1 MNFFK
6 FFRNLIPLTTPQKLE
21 KTIQKIPFL
30 RIAVAFAVG
39 IVAHSYINIGFTF
52 VFLILLLAL
61 LAVVFGQ
68 KFYSY
73 RIAPYWGVMVHFV
86 FVILGVLVAIQYN
99 QKPMIPDEG
108 VFKAT
113 IIEIPQVKPNSYQTI
128 LHVEEVGANDSIF
141 QTNEKIMTWFEK
153 DENAKQLIP
162 GEQII
167 FKGKPQMVSN
177 NNNPF
182 EFDYKQYLAKKKIYR
197 QLYLPAENWQKINS
211 ESSFT
216 LPVFAERVRMNLLQ
230 IYNEQGLGENELQIL
245 SALTL
250 GYKRGL
256 DPETKRVFA
265 SAGAMH
271 VLAVSGLHVGIVF
284 LVFNFLL
291 GFLRKQKVGRIIFVL
306 LTISV
311 LWFFA
316 FLTGLSPSVTRAAT
330 MFSFVVIGTNIRRQV
345 NTYNSL
351 AASAFLLLL
360 INPNNLFEVGFQL
373 SYAAVFGIVFL
384 QPRLEKLITF
394 KYKIIRYFWALL
406 TVSVAAQIATFPLSV
421 YYFNQFPTY
430 FWISNLFVIPAVTLL
445 IPLGIAMLALHGIPV
460 ISPFISEIINFVIGG
475 IYSLLQ
481 FIENLPSSIIEF
493 TFLPLELVFVAGFLL
508 SVFVFI
514 ETKRKLF
521 FKLAFVNVVLI
532 LFSVFIFKINNLSRN
547 ELIVYNQPDNTIIHL
562 LSGPKNYVI
571 SEKEL
576 EEDGFSMGMIKN
588 MVYRNRLRS
597 PVFLTQHQIFEDEH
611 LMLKDNFICFGGR
624 VFHIASGNNQELP
637 RELTPDIVIGPV
649 TRPVVNQ
656 KTSNNP
662 LLVSTAR
669 FFPAEEFESS
679 KVYSLRKNGAYR
691 EKW

>member
-1 MNFFK
+1 MNFFN
-6 FFRNLIPLTTPQKLE
+6 FFRNLTSLTTPQKLE
-21 KTIQKIPFL
+21 RTIQKIPFL

-39 IVAHSYINIGFTF
+39 IVAHSYVNIGFTF
-52 VFLILLLAL
+52 VFLISLLAF
-61 LAVVFGQ
+61 LAIVLGQ

-73 RIAPYWGVMVHFV
+73 RIAPYWGVTVHLV

-99 QKPMIPDEG
+99 QKPTMPAEG
-108 VFKAT
+108 IFIAT
-113 IIEIPQVKPNSYQTI
+113 IFEIPQEKPNSYQTV
-128 LHVEEVGANDSIF
+128 LHVEEVEVNDSVF
-141 QTNEKIMTWFEK
+141 QTDEKIMTWFEK
-153 DENAKQLIP
+153 GENAKQLIP

-167 FKGKPQMVSN
+167 FKGKPQVVSN

-182 EFDYKQYLAKKKIYR
+182 EFDYKQYLARKRIYR
-197 QLYLPAENWQKINS
+197 QLYLPAENWQKVNS
-211 ESSFT
+211 ESSFS
-216 LPVFAERVRMNLLQ
+216 LPVFAERIRMQLLQ
-230 IYNEQGLGENELQIL
+230 IYKEQELGENELQIL

-284 LVFNFLL
+284 LVLNLLL
-291 GFLRKQKVGRIIFVL
+291 GFLRRQKAGRIIFVL
-306 LTISV
+306 LVICV

-345 NTYNSL
+345 NIYNSL

-360 INPNNLFEVGFQL
+360 FNPNNLFEVGFQL

-384 QPRLEKLITF
+384 QPRLEKLVSF
-394 KYKIIRYFWALL
+394 KYKIIRYAWALL
-406 TVSVAAQIATFPLSV
+406 TVSVAAQIATFPLAV

-445 IPLGIAMLALHGIPV
+445 IPLGIAILVLHGIPV
-460 ISPFISEIINFVIGG
+460 ISLVISETINLVIGVV
-475 IYSLLQ
+475 YSLLR

-493 TFLPLELVFVAGFLL
+493 TFLPLELVFVTGFLL
-508 SVFVFI
+508 SAFVFI

-521 FKLAFVNVVLI
+521 FKLALVNVVLV

-576 EEDGFSMGMIKN
+576 EENGFSMGMIKN
-588 MVYRNRLRS
+588 LVYRNRLRS

-624 VFHIASGNNQELP
+624 VFQIAATNNEKLP

-649 TRPVVNQ
+649 TRPAVNQ
-656 KTSNNP
+656 KIPYNS

-669 FFPAEEFESS
+669 FFPPEKFESF
-679 KVYSLRKNGAYR
+679 KVYSVRKNGAYR

>member
-1 MNFFK
+1 
-6 FFRNLIPLTTPQKLE
+6 LE

-30 RIAVAFAVG
+30 RIAFAFAIG
-39 IVAHSYINIGFTF
+39 IAAHSYINIGFTF
-52 VFLILLLAL
+52 VFLISLLAL
-61 LAVVFGQ
+61 LAIVIGQ
-68 KFYSY
+68 KFYSF
-73 RIAPYWGVMVHFV
+73 RIAPYWGIMVHLV

-99 QKPMIPDEG
+99 QKPIMPAEG
-108 VFKAT
+108 IFKAT
-113 IIEIPQVKPNSYQTI
+113 VIEIPQEKPNSYQTV
-128 LHVEEVGANDSIF
+128 LHVEEVGVNDSVF
-141 QTNEKIMTWFEK
+141 QTKEKIMTWFEK
-153 DENAKQLIP
+153 NENARQLIP

-197 QLYLPAENWQKINS
+197 QLYLPATNWQKTSS
-211 ESSFT
+211 EHSFS
-216 LPVFAERVRMNLLQ
+216 LPLFAERIRMQLLQ
-230 IYNEQGLGENELQIL
+230 IYKEQGLGENELQIL

-256 DPETKRVFA
+256 DPETKKVFA

-284 LVFNFLL
+284 LVLNLLL
-291 GFLRKQKVGRIIFVL
+291 GFLRQQKAGRVIFVL
-306 LTISV
+306 LVISI

-330 MFSFVVIGTNIRRQV
+330 MFSFVVIATNIRRQV
-345 NTYNSL
+345 NIYNSL

-360 INPNNLFEVGFQL
+360 FNPNNLFEVGFQL
-373 SYAAVFGIVFL
+373 SYSAVFGIVFL
-384 QPRLEKLITF
+384 QPRLVKLFTF
-394 KYKIIRYFWALL
+394 KFKIIQYAWALL

-430 FWISNLFVIPAVTLL
+430 FWISNLFVIPAVTVL
-445 IPLGIAMLALHGIPV
+445 IPLGITMLVLHGIPV
-460 ISPFISEIINFVIGG
+460 ISPFISETINFIIGLV
-475 IYSLLQ
+475 YSLLQ
-481 FIENLPSSIIEF
+481 YIENLPFSIIEF
-493 TFLPLELVFVAGFLL
+493 TFLPIELVFVAGALL

-521 FKLAFVNVVLI
+521 FKLALINVGLV
-532 LFSVFIFKINNLSRN
+532 LFSVLFFKIYNLSRN

-562 LSGPKNYVI
+562 LQGPKNYVI

-576 EEDGFSMGMIKN
+576 EENGFSAGMIKN
-588 MVYRNRLRS
+588 LVYRYRLGS
-597 PVFLTQHQIFEDEH
+597 PVFLTQHDIFEDEH

-624 VFHIASGNNQELP
+624 VFQIASANNKKLP
-637 RELTPDIVIGPV
+637 RELTPEIVIGPV
-649 TRPVVNQ
+649 TETGINQ
-656 KTSNNP
+656 IASYNS
-662 LLVSTAR
+662 LLVSTTR
-669 FFPAEEFESS
+669 FFYADEFDNL
-679 KVYSLRKNGAYR
+679 KVYSVSKNGAYR